1 MRTLVT
7 AIQDAFTPTQAQIV
21 AFDPDLK
28 LAAYIEPQ
36 YLAVHIDNPSVDV
49 GAIAAH
55 LAKRFTSER
64 RPPENATAHERA
76 QWRFSGPR
84 YFIVIDDLHLFNAP
98 GSTMASRLM
107 PALEPVIERGRQMG
121 VHVMASLNGT
131 GWAASSAHNKVVTAM
146 DRAGAGVLILD
157 GTRADGVIVDGVRA
171 APRAPGRGELVYRKL
186 GRQLMQVAL
195 PPAGKSL
202 HEQSADSW

>member
-1 MRTLVT
+1 MAEALGRQVGEVALDTVGVDLTAATNFYVVGSSGSGRTTVMRTLVT

-98 GSTMASRLM
+98 GSTMASRLSLM
-107 PALEPVIERGRQMG
+107 KAL
-121 VHVMASLNGT
+121 SL
-131 GWAASSAHNKVVTAM
+131 SRSALRSAKV
-146 DRAGAGVLILD
+146 G
-157 GTRADGVIVDGVRA
+157 
-171 APRAPGRGELVYRKL
+171 
-186 GRQLMQVAL
+186 
-195 PPAGKSL
+195 
-202 HEQSADSW
+202 